1 LMAKDHRTVLIAL
14 RKEHKRYALRMCW
27 GFEQRGLNTKLVSDV
42 PSLLAAE
49 REFAPVAIILDA
61 AITQPKTTEVLK
73 NLSDRLSGGLHLV
86 LVDLSADE
94 ERDVRERWPG
104 VDVVV

>member
-1 LMAKDHRTVLIAL
+1 MAKEHRTVLIAL

-27 GFEQRGLNTKLVSDV
+27 GFEQRGLNTRLVSDV

-49 REFAPVAIILDA
+49 RELAPAAIILDA
-61 AITQPKTTEVLK
+61 AISRPRTMEVLD
-73 NLSDRLSGGLHLV
+73 NLADRLNVGLHLV

-94 ERDVRERWPG
+94 EREVRNHWPV
-104 VDVVV
+104 VDIVV